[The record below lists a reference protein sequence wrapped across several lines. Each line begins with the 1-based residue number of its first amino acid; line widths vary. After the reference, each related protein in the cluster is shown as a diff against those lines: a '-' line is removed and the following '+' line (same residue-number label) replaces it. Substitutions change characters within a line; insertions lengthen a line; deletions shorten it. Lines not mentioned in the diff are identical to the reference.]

1 MPNNPADVQ
10 LLFRAMLIRVL
21 QEDIVGDATAEQT
34 ADRIMAVLHPRSD
47 KECASMVS
55 EAMEITKRPSS
66 EWIAGER
73 IAASVLLRQM
83 SAALLAPRA
92 AEEADRARIVE
103 LTETLNVIA
112 VERGELKD
120 VLSRNG
126 FVRCDNPACNCGSWH
141 ARYGLYERFQE
152 IKQLLRDADVLNNDT
167 SNLPSK
173 AIELLIQQRNEAR
186 QALSGGSENG

>member
-1 MPNNPADVQ
+1 MNNSTDVP
-10 LLFRAMLIRVL
+10 LL
-21 QEDIVGDATAEQT
+21 TAEM
-34 ADRIMAVLHPRSD
+34 ADQIANHLRGRSAIWGFD
-47 KECASMVS
+47 VAALQSIANGSV
-55 EAMEITKRPSS
+55 ITK
-66 EWIAGER
+66 
-73 IAASVLLRQM
+73 
-83 SAALLAPRA
+83 SAA

-126 FVRCDNPACNCGSWH
+126 FVRCDNPVCNCNSWH

-167 SNLPSK
+167 GNLPSK
-173 AIELLIQQRNEAR
+173 AIELLIQQRDEAR